1 MSAAGVVARGITPEQ
16 ATDFLAHDP
25 VGGIELLCAIRYDR
39 DVRCIGAVRDGS
51 LTGILVTTRED
62 DDALAARF
70 EAADSEA
77 LLALIAACPPGVR
90 RIAVHRPWMRPALAT
105 AFPLLPGQES
115 ETVFAANAINPP
127 LSPLIVRPLTR
138 ADAPLMDRGA
148 TMMGGAGLR
157 DGLTQGYRPF
167 GIIADNRVIAHAVA
181 ANETVWTEEVMSV
194 WTAPRRRGQGLA
206 TAVVAATAADII
218 ARGKTAIYVAAVA
231 NRASQRVAT
240 KVGFRAVYDITTY
253 HIGR

>member
-1 MSAAGVVARGITPEQ
+1 MSAAGVVACGITPEQ
-16 ATDFLAHDP
+16 VTAFLAHDP
-25 VGGIELLCAIRYDR
+25 VGGIELLCAIHYDR
-39 DVRCIGAVRDGS
+39 DVRCIGALRDGA
-51 LTGILVTTRED
+51 LAGVLVATRED
-62 DDALAARF
+62 DNALAVRF

-77 LLALIAACPPGVR
+77 LLPLIAACPPGMR
-90 RIAVHRPWMRPALAT
+90 RVAVHRLWMLPALAA

-115 ETVFAANAINPP
+115 ETVFAATAITPP
-127 LSPLIVRPLTR
+127 SSSPTVRPLTR

-157 DGLTQGYRPF
+157 EGLAQGYRPF

-181 ANETVWTEEVMSV
+181 ANETAWTEEVMSV

-206 TAVVAATAADII
+206 TAVVAAAAADILG
-218 ARGKTAIYVAAVA
+218 RGKTATYVAAVA

-240 KVGFRAVYDITTY
+240 KVGFQRAYDITTFRVR
-253 HIGR
+253 H